1 MYDYRAALIRVVDG
15 DTVHLDVD
23 LGVDIHTRMIVRLAG
38 INCPEMNTDRGKA
51 AKAWTQGW
59 FDRQGWY
66 VRVMTVKVRSR
77 SQDGVTQPPDTEKRE
92 KYGRYLAH
100 ILSIDGT
107 SSLTQELLDHDLA
120 VVYNA

>member
-66 VRVMTVKVRSR
+66 VRVMTVK
-77 SQDGVTQPPDTEKRE
+77 DKRE